1 MARPHRCE
9 RFEQPWRGRKR
20 CRACGKP
27 WYSVSKNEW
36 RPTMTLR
43 AFADKWLPAISGTQP
58 VNLMRV
64 EVAFPFE
71 WNCYESW
78 NIVYRVTF
86 DFSEMRGRINPELD
100 LSTPVDSLDGWTS
113 DYEEDFCRIDYDAEQ
128 EFERRAGRPY
138 KIGDNAYAEMRRI
151 IQS

>member
-1 MARPHRCE
+1 
-9 RFEQPWRGRKR
+9 
-20 CRACGKP
+20 
-27 WYSVSKNEW
+27 
-36 RPTMTLR
+36 MTLTQ
-43 AFADKWLPAISGTQP
+43 FANRWLPAISGTDP

-86 DFSEMRGRINPELD
+86 DFSEMRGRINPALD

-113 DYEEDFCRIDYDAEQ
+113 RYHEDFCRIDHDAEL
-128 EFERRAGRPY
+128 EFAQRAGRPY
-138 KIGDNAYAEMRRI
+138 MIGDNAYAEMRRV